1 MRSIEVALAT
11 DAALGECPLWE
22 PAEDR
27 LYWVDVD
34 GRVVHR
40 FDPATGS
47 DERRSVPG
55 RPGSIVRTDVP
66 GRLLVAMETE
76 VVWLDWQTGTVTPWM
91 TVETPGTGN
100 RLNDGRTDPAGRFW
114 VGSMY
119 ERAAAARF
127 AGWLHRIDVDGSFEA
142 MRGGVGVA
150 NGLAFDRER
159 ERMYFADTLVDTV
172 WCYDYNLDSGEAR
185 NEAVF
190 VDFAGMPGRPDG
202 ACVDTD
208 GCYWVAAV
216 YGWAV
221 MRFTPDGELDRTIE
235 LPVQAPTMPAF
246 GGSDLATLF
255 VTSIGSGASRRM
267 EPSPVAP
274 GSLLA
279 IDAGVAGRVD
289 VPFGRTSPSL
299 RNE

>member
-1 MRSIEVALAT
+1 MRT
-11 DAALGECPLWE
+11 Q
-22 PAEDR
+22 
-27 LYWVDVD
+27 
-34 GRVVHR
+34 
-40 FDPATGS
+40 
-47 DERRSVPG
+47 
-55 RPGSIVRTDVP
+55 VP

-76 VVWLDWQTGTVTPWM
+76 LAWLDWDTGTTSPWM
-91 TVETPGTGN
+91 TIETPGIGN

-127 AGWLHRIDVDGSFEA
+127 TGSLHRIDADGSFVT
-142 MRGGVGVA
+142 RRDNIGVA

-172 WCYDYNLDSGEAR
+172 WCYDYDQATGEAR

-190 VDFAGMPGRPDG
+190 VDFGGLPGGPDG
-202 ACVDTD
+202 ACIDTD

-216 YGWAV
+216 YGSAV
-221 MRFTPDGELDRTIE
+221 MRFTPDGVLDRTIE

-255 VTSIGSGASRRM
+255 VTSIGSGASRRLG
-267 EPSPVAP
+267 PSPVAP

-279 IDAGVAGRVD
+279 IDAGVAGRAD
-289 VPFGRTSPSL
+289 VPFGGASPSL
-299 RNE
+299 LGE